1 MSLRLTLCPRAI
13 EDHASEDRPISPA
26 DALPLAGGSRHFTAC
41 EAVLREDGRERAREV
56 VSLAELGAWTARFGA
71 ETAAEAEALL
81 ARLSAPRPSFAG
93 LDLGKP
99 RIMGIINV
107 TPDSFSDGGDRFD
120 AGRAVAD
127 GLAMVEAGA
136 AILDVGGESTR
147 PGAAPVDP
155 QEELRRV
162 LPVVRDLAEA
172 GAFVSIDSRRGPV
185 MAAALDA
192 GARMINDVTALE
204 GDPDSLALAA
214 ERGVPVALMH
224 MQGEPGTMQANPR
237 YDDAALEVYDYLEGR
252 VAACEAAG
260 MARADI
266 AVDPGIGFG
275 KTVTHNLEILDQMA
289 LYQGLGCAVVLGVSR
304 KGFIGNLSRGKL
316 SRGKLSGGAAPKA
329 RLPGSL
335 AAALAGLDR
344 GVQILRV
351 HDVAETFQAMALWRA
366 IANRGRGLA

>member
-13 EDHASEDRPISPA
+13 EDRAPGDRGISPA
-26 DALPLAGGSRHFTAC
+26 DSLPLAGGARRFAAC
-41 EAVLREDGRERAREV
+41 EAVLREDGRARAREV
-56 VSLAELGAWTARFGA
+56 VPLAELGAWAARFGA
-71 ETAAEAEALL
+71 ETAVEAEALL

-99 RIMGIINV
+99 RIMGVINV
-107 TPDSFSDGGDRFD
+107 TPDSFSDGGDRVD
-120 AGRAVAD
+120 AGRAVGD

-147 PGAAPVDP
+147 PGSVPVGM

-162 LPVVRDLAEA
+162 LPVVRGLAEA
-172 GAFVSIDSRRGPV
+172 GVRVSIDSRRAAV
-185 MAAALDA
+185 VAAALDA

-214 ERGVPVALMH
+214 EHGVPVMLMH

-237 YDDAALEVYDYLEGR
+237 YDDAALDVYDYLEGR

-275 KTVTHNLEILDQMA
+275 KTATHNLDILDRVA

-304 KGFIGNLSRGKL
+304 KGFIGKL
-316 SRGKLSGGAAPKA
+316 SRGEAPKA

-335 AAALAGLDR
+335 AAALAGVER

-351 HDVAETFQAMALWRA
+351 HDVAETAQALALWRA
-366 IANRGRGLA
+366 IANRGRDRARGLS